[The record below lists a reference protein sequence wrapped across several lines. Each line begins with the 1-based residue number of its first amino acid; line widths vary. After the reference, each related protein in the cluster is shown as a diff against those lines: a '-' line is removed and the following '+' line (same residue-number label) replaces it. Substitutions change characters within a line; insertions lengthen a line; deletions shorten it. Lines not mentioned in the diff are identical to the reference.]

1 MMPVCHLH
9 ADYDWLNLSDSRS
22 IYSDTG
28 NDKVLNQVRLPI
40 VDKNTCN
47 SRSYYDGR
55 ITSAMICAG
64 YAEGGR
70 DACQPKRSL
79 QGDSGGPFVCRPG
92 GGPWRLYGITS
103 WGEGCANAR
112 RPGIYTRVTKF
123 LDWIEKTINTNGGS

>member
-1 MMPVCHLH
+1 MMPICHLH

-70 DACQPKRSL
+70 DACQVRSHLRTSMSDVKRNYFRFG
-79 QGDSGGPFVCRPG
+79 QRQF
-92 GGPWRLYGITS
+92 
-103 WGEGCANAR
+103 
-112 RPGIYTRVTKF
+112 RVTSYIDVLRFEHNIILLKGF
-123 LDWIEKTINTNGGS
+123 FPVPSAFNIVACT